1 MERAKPKLD
10 RLKNIYLNT
19 LEVMKTNHST
29 YCKGLTSAENL
40 SEAEMDELK
49 SKVESAYEKIVLTTS
64 YEEATKDTDLIIEAI
79 LENPEEKIAF
89 YNELTKYAR

>member
-1 MERAKPKLD
+1 
-10 RLKNIYLNT
+10 
-19 LEVMKTNHST
+19 
-29 YCKGLTSAENL
+29 
-40 SEAEMDELK
+40 MDELK

-64 YEEATKDTDLIIEAI
+64 YEEVAKDADLIIEAI